1 MSRREEIVKT
11 IYENYCEDERLERT
25 RHGQLEYL
33 TTMTYIHKYLNDGAR
48 ILEIGAGTGRYS
60 IALAKEGYNVTAVE
74 LVNHNLD
81 ILRHNGYGIENL
93 TAMQG
98 DALDLSMISDDMFDL
113 TLIFGPL
120 YHLYELA
127 DQHKAI
133 DEAIR
138 VTKPG
143 GVILAAFLSIYALMY
158 TNYLYDGFKGGLE
171 ENFTDDYRVRHFEDQ
186 LFTGFDIAEFED
198 LFSDKP
204 VSWLKTIAADSVLEY
219 GQRWSGL
226 EMNDKDF
233 EIFTRYHLATC
244 EVRELLGSSSHLI
257 YICRKPQGRRPAI

>member
-33 TTMTYIHKYLNDGAR
+33 TTMTYIHKYLNNGAR

-158 TNYLYDGFKGGLE
+158 TNYLYDGFKG
-171 ENFTDDYRVRHFEDQ
+171 
-186 LFTGFDIAEFED
+186 
-198 LFSDKP
+198 
-204 VSWLKTIAADSVLEY
+204 
-219 GQRWSGL
+219 
-226 EMNDKDF
+226 
-233 EIFTRYHLATC
+233 
-244 EVRELLGSSSHLI
+244 
-257 YICRKPQGRRPAI
+257 

>member
-81 ILRHNGYGIENL
+81 ILRHNGSGIENL

-113 TLIFGPL
+113 TLITL
-120 YHLYELA
+120 Y
-127 DQHKAI
+127 
-133 DEAIR
+133 
-138 VTKPG
+138 P
-143 GVILAAFLSIYALMY
+143 
-158 TNYLYDGFKGGLE
+158 
-171 ENFTDDYRVRHFEDQ
+171 
-186 LFTGFDIAEFED
+186 
-198 LFSDKP
+198 
-204 VSWLKTIAADSVLEY
+204 
-219 GQRWSGL
+219 
-226 EMNDKDF
+226 
-233 EIFTRYHLATC
+233 
-244 EVRELLGSSSHLI
+244 LGSSMLNVIVCEHSFAVSTTASSSPL
-257 YICRKPQGRRPAI
+257 

>member
-1 MSRREEIVKT
+1 MSKREEIVIS

-33 TTMTYIHKYLNDGAR
+33 TTMTYIHKYLNDDAK

-81 ILRHNGYGIENL
+81 ILRQNGSGIDSL
-93 TAMQG
+93 TAIQG
-98 DALDLSMISDDMFDL
+98 DALDLSMFGDNTFEM

-120 YHLYELA
+120 YHLYEPA

-143 GVILAAFLSIYALMY
+143 GVIMFAFLSVHAIMY

-186 LFTGFDIAEFED
+186 LFTGFDTAEFENM
-198 LFSDKP
+198 FSNKP
-204 VSWLKTIAADSVLEY
+204 VTWLKTVAADSVLEY
-219 GQRWSGL
+219 GERWSGL
-226 EMNDKDF
+226 EMDDEDF

-257 YICRKPQGRRPAI
+257 YICRKSAGEDSK